1 MSATIAAPIAV
12 LTAAM
17 QNKYLAD
24 QSLPRALFSMTWP
37 MLFGTVALMSF
48 QLVDSIF
55 ISMLGMQPLAALGFT
70 LPLHQLLIGV
80 QIGIGIASTALISR
94 ALGADNPERAKYL
107 GGIVVLTFLSFYVR

>member
-1 MSATIAAPIAV
+1 
-12 LTAAM
+12 M

-24 QSLPRALFSMTWP
+24 QSLARALFSMTWP

-70 LPLHQLLIGV
+70 LPLQQLLIGV

-94 ALGADNPERAKYL
+94 ALGADNPERAKHLRRNSGY
-107 GGIVVLTFLSFYVR
+107 

>member
-1 MSATIAAPIAV
+1 
-12 LTAAM
+12 
-17 QNKYLAD
+17 
-24 QSLPRALFSMTWP
+24 MTWP

-94 ALGADNPERAKYL
+94 ALGAVAQNSYPIQKTIGCL
-107 GGIVVLTFLSFYVR
+107 G